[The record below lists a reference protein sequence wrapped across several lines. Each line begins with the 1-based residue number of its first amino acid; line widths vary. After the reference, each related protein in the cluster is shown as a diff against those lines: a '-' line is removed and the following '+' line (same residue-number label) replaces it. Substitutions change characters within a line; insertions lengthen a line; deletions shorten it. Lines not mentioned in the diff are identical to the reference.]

1 MDLCLNSFRKLL
13 AINSLNITYSL
24 FSSPLLMG
32 LELHVLFRMFYT
44 ALICFSVVF
53 FSFVLTLGIFYYPV
67 FWLKTKMTEPSHNVI
82 FYQKGFPLWEQQG
95 QLLCAHV
102 LSCFRRVW
110 LFATL
115 WTVASQAPLSM
126 GFFRILHSSGNG
138 CGLPCPPLGDLSD
151 PRIEPISLMSPALTG
166 KFFYQ

>member
-1 MDLCLNSFRKLL
+1 MPHKSMDLCLNSFRKLL

-67 FWLKTKMTEPSHNVI
+67 F
-82 FYQKGFPLWEQQG
+82 
-95 QLLCAHV
+95 
-102 LSCFRRVW
+102 
-110 LFATL
+110 
-115 WTVASQAPLSM
+115 
-126 GFFRILHSSGNG
+126 
-138 CGLPCPPLGDLSD
+138 
-151 PRIEPISLMSPALTG
+151 
-166 KFFYQ
+166 